1 MSRGLGTGQRL
12 MLLAL
17 AALEVEHDHH
27 RGEFYVWV
35 IVDRAYAISPDL
47 QQRHQAWIAAHA
59 ARDAAIRKMADEGDD
74 KARLYLALGR
84 SLRRGRPAPRTRR
97 TTPFWLTES
106 RFNPSRVLAS
116 LHGRGLVTR
125 TAIKG
130 GGSAGLTEAGR
141 QMAAGLSVGTTLP
154 PFPAADTVASPE
166 MADV

>member
-1 MSRGLGTGQRL
+1 MSRGLGTAQRL
-12 MLLAL
+12 MLRAL
-17 AALEVEHDHH
+17 AALEAEYAHH

-35 IVDRAYAISPDL
+35 IVDRAYALSPDMQGR
-47 QQRHQAWIAAHA
+47 QQDRIEAHA

-84 SLRRGRPAPRTRR
+84 SLRRGRPGPRTRR
-97 TTPFWLTES
+97 TTPVWLTEG

-130 GGSAGLTEAGR
+130 GGSAGLTDTGR
-141 QMAAGLSVGTTLP
+141 LIAAGLIVGTTLP
-154 PFPAADTVASPE
+154 PFPAAETVASSE